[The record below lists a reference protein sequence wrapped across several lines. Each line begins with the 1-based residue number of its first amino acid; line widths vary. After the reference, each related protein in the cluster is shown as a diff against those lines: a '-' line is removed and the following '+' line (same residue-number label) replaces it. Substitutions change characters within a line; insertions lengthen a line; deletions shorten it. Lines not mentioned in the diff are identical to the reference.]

1 MHLVH
6 IYFNDK
12 ASDPA
17 KMNQVLAAK
26 DARMEKLESKIT
38 RLEEMESKVITQLEE
53 KVTRVEENEQL
64 PQEWLIEKLKKERE
78 ISSSITENLVGRSVF
93 FPRTCRELRG
103 SDLSLNSGML

>member
-6 IYFNDK
+6 IYFNGK

-38 RLEEMESKVITQLEE
+38 RLEEMESKVTQLEE
-53 KVTRVEENEQL
+53 KVTRLEENEQL
-64 PQEWLIEKLKKERE
+64 QQELLIEKLKKERE
-78 ISSSITENLVGRSVF
+78 SVLLLEKIWWEGASF